1 MYNVDADHAH
11 TSQSRRLETSRL
23 RGWVARRRWVAW
35 CGAVRG
41 VIRISRLQESEES
54 DSYLDDHMD
63 KIRDQD
69 ETGLAARW
77 RVAYY

>member
-1 MYNVDADHAH
+1 M
-11 TSQSRRLETSRL
+11 
-23 RGWVARRRWVAW
+23 AW

-63 KIRDQD
+63 KIREQD
-69 ETGLAARW
+69 DSGLAARW